1 MVQKA
6 VVVVTCSDATF
17 GIRISELKVVPVTVG
32 DYRRG
37 FFFGT
42 RRGGGSGGKGGSVD
56 SNTNKPK

>member
-37 FFFGT
+37 FFLARAGV
-42 RRGGGSGGKGGSVD
+42 GGGGGKGCSFT

>member
-37 FFFGT
+37 FFLARAGVGLFE
-42 RRGGGSGGKGGSVD
+42 K
-56 SNTNKPK
+56 